1 MPEFDKDLR
10 SIQQARQMVLSAR
23 EAQKI
28 WGIATQSEVD
38 RVCEA
43 MADAAFGAAERLGRM
58 AAVETGF
65 GVPEHKKIKNQ
76 FASKAVWESIKDV
89 KTVGFINKDE
99 VKKLYQIAWPMGVI
113 AALTPSTN
121 PTSTVMN
128 KVLMAIKAR
137 NAIVIA
143 PHPSAV
149 NCCVETANL
158 MNQAAVA
165 AGAPDGLIHCMS
177 EISLPGTD
185 ELLSHK
191 YTALILATGGG
202 AMVRAAHSKGKPAYG
217 VGPGNVPVYVDRSA
231 DLEKAARYIT
241 NSKAFDFSTICATEQ
256 AVVADRPIASRL
268 KELMQ
273 AQGAYWVSP
282 VEAELLRAALFFPN
296 GTINAKSVGKSPQY
310 LGALAGFQV
319 PESARILVVDL
330 QSVGRDEPLSREKL
344 TTVLGFYIADDWEA
358 GCDRCLD
365 LINFGGRGHSLIIH
379 ATNEDIIYAFG
390 LEKPV
395 FRIGVN
401 TMGTLGMIGYTTGI
415 SPSLTL
421 GSGGVGGAITGDNI
435 DVHHLYNV
443 KRMAFE
449 TSQPPEEAFQPGSVP
464 AGSNQAPDYD
474 ALEKLV
480 RETVLEI
487 LKPQ

>member
-10 SIQQARQMVLSAR
+10 SIQQARQMVETAR
-23 EAQKI
+23 QAQKV
-28 WGIATQSEVD
+28 WGFADQAEVD

-43 MADAAFGAAERLGRM
+43 MAQAAYGAAERLGRM
-58 AAVETGF
+58 AAEETGF

-76 FASKAVWESIKDV
+76 FASMAVWESIKDV
-89 KTVGFINKDE
+89 KTVGIIEKDDH
-99 VKKLYQIAWPMGVI
+99 KKLYKIAWPMGVI

-128 KVLMAIKAR
+128 KILMAVKAR
-137 NAIVIA
+137 NSIVIA
-143 PHPSAV
+143 PHPSATT
-149 NCCVETANL
+149 CCVETAQL
-158 MNQAAVA
+158 MNKAAVE
-165 AGAPDGLIHCMS
+165 AGAPQGLIHCMS
-177 EISLPGTD
+177 EVTLPGTD

-202 AMVRAAHSKGKPAYG
+202 GMVRAAHSKGKPAYG

-231 DLEKAARYIT
+231 DLEKAARYIV
-241 NSKAFDFSTICATEQ
+241 NSKAFDYSLICATEQ
-256 AVVADRPIASRL
+256 AVVADRPIAARL

-273 AQGAYWVSP
+273 AQGAYWVTP
-282 VEAELLRAALFFPN
+282 EEAQALRPILFYPN
-296 GTINAKSVGKSPQY
+296 GVIDASSVGKSPQF
-310 LGALAGFQV
+310 LAAKAGFQV
-319 PESARILVVDL
+319 PDGTRILVADL
-330 QSVGRDEPLSREKL
+330 ERVGKEEPLSREKL
-344 TTVLGFYIADDWEA
+344 TPVLGFYVADGWEA

-449 TSQPPEEAFQPGSVP
+449 TSPPPIEAFQPGRVS
-464 AGSNQAPDYD
+464 AGSAQAPDFQ

-480 RETVLEI
+480 QQTVMEI
-487 LKPQ
+487 LGNK

>member
-23 EAQKI
+23 EAQKV
-28 WGIATQSEVD
+28 WGFATQAEVD

-43 MADAAFGAAERLGRM
+43 MAEAAYGAAERLGRM
-58 AAVETGF
+58 AAEETGF

-76 FASKAVWESIKDV
+76 FASRMVWESIKDV
-89 KTVGFINKDE
+89 KTVGIIKKDE
-99 VKKLYQIAWPMGVI
+99 EKKLYQIAWPMGVV

-128 KVLMAIKAR
+128 KVLIAVKAR

-149 NCCVETANL
+149 KCCVETAQL
-158 MNQAAVA
+158 MNKAAVE
-165 AGAPDGLIHCMS
+165 AGAPNGLIHCMS

-202 AMVRAAHSKGKPAYG
+202 DMVRAAHSKGKPAYG

-231 DLEKAARYIT
+231 DLEKAAHYIV

-256 AVVADRPIASRL
+256 AVVADQPIAGRL

-273 AQGAYWVSP
+273 AQGAFWVSP
-282 VEAELLRAALFFPN
+282 GQAESLRSILFFPN
-296 GTINAKSVGKSPQY
+296 GAINAKTVGKSPQF
-310 LGALAGFQV
+310 LAAMAGFQI
-319 PESARILVVDL
+319 PDSARILVVDL
-330 QSVGRDEPLSREKL
+330 QDVGKEEPLSREKL
-344 TTVLGFYIADDWEA
+344 TTVLGFYIADGWEA

-379 ATNEDIIYAFG
+379 ATNEEIIYAFG

-435 DVHHLYNV
+435 TVHHLYNV
-443 KRMAFE
+443 KRLAFE
-449 TSQPPEEAFQPGSVP
+449 TTPPPEEAMQPGRVP
-464 AGSNQAPDYD
+464 AGSIQTPDFD
-474 ALEKLV
+474 KLESMV
-480 RETVLEI
+480 REAVQEI
-487 LKPQ
+487 LYTK

>member
-10 SIQQARQMVLSAR
+10 SIQQAREMVLKAR
-23 EAQKI
+23 EAQKT
-28 WGIATQSEVD
+28 WGYATQADVD

-43 MADAAFGAAERLGRM
+43 MAEAAYGAAERLGRM

-76 FASKAVWESIKDV
+76 FASMAVWNAIKDV
-89 KTVGFINKDE
+89 KTVGIIEKDDQLQ
-99 VKKLYQIAWPMGVI
+99 LYKIAWPMGVI

-128 KVLMAIKAR
+128 KILIAVKAR

-149 NCCVETANL
+149 NCCVATTEI
-158 MNQAAVA
+158 MEKAAVD
-165 AGAPDGLIHCMS
+165 AGAPEGLIHCMS
-177 EISLPGTD
+177 EISLPGTN
-185 ELLSHK
+185 ELLSHR

-202 AMVRAAHSKGKPAYG
+202 EMVRVAHSKGKPAYG

-231 DLEKAARYIT
+231 DLEKAARYIVA
-241 NSKAFDFSTICATEQ
+241 SKAFDHSTICATEQ
-256 AVVADRPIASRL
+256 SVVADQPIAARL
-268 KELMQ
+268 KELMI
-273 AQGAYWVSP
+273 AEGAYWLSP
-282 VEAELLRAALFFPN
+282 DEAEIMRSILFFPN
-296 GTINAKSVGKSPQY
+296 GAINAASVGKSPQY
-310 LGALAGFQV
+310 LAAMGGFQV
-319 PESARILVVDL
+319 PENTRILVGDL
-330 QSVGRDEPLSREKL
+330 QRVGKDEPLSREKL
-344 TTVLGFYIADDWEA
+344 TTVLGFYIADGWEA
-358 GCDRCLD
+358 GCDRCLE
-365 LINFGGRGHSLIIH
+365 LIDFGGRGHSLIIY
-379 ATNEDIIYAFG
+379 ATNEEIVYAFG

-443 KRMAFE
+443 KRLAFE
-449 TSQPPEEAFQPGSVP
+449 ISAPPADAFKPGSVP
-464 AGSNQAPDYD
+464 AGSIQAPDYS
-474 ALEKLV
+474 ALESLV
-480 RETVLEI
+480 REAVQEI
-487 LKPQ
+487 LSSP